1 MLYIKTFCSR
11 LSGLSPFEGDT
22 DAETASNITRVDWD
36 FDDGFEQV
44 SEDAKK
50 FILDIFHKNMQL
62 VNIYIVLGGFKISL
76 ASI

>member
-62 VNIYIVLGGFKISL
+62 VCLYNIIKVIKISY
-76 ASI
+76 

>member
-44 SEDAKK
+44 SDDAKK

-62 VNIYIVLGGFKISL
+62 VCLYNIIKVIKISY
-76 ASI
+76 